1 MGSQNFRK
9 RELLADNYLPFVRH
23 ADDHTVI
30 TTSRGAFQTMRLNG
44 AAFLTADNKTIN
56 VLHERLANAMRQI
69 ADDNIMIYSHIV
81 RRQDTELPI
90 GDLKSSFGKWM
101 DEAYTSNLITK
112 RLFVN
117 DLYVTVYV
125 QPRGLSKLS
134 LSQGVR
140 KARKN
145 DVEVDVD
152 LLEQLDETT
161 TKLKASLQ
169 RYGPEM
175 LGLVKNRLG
184 VICSEPM
191 TFLRELI
198 SSDRALVPLVN
209 GPIGNAVYTDRVLFG
224 REAFEIRHAGGST
237 IGGILG
243 MKDHMP
249 KTRPTMFDE
258 LLTAPFRFVLA
269 QSFRFLAKG
278 AQLDEMKLRQ
288 GRMENANDAG
298 VTQADELTDARDELM
313 SNAWVMGE
321 HNLSLMVLADST
333 PEKQAAMSD
342 ASRML
347 SDGGIVVSRE
357 DLGMESAFWAM
368 LPGNHGKR
376 LRPARLTSRNFAA
389 LSSLHNFPSGKPSGN
404 FWGSAISK
412 LKTTSGGP
420 YFLNLHKG
428 DLGHTFVCGPSGSGK
443 TVFQLFVMSQLE
455 KFGAK
460 RVLFDKDRGGAIFVR
475 ASGGDYLDFRIGK
488 PTGCAP
494 FKALPLNAATQPF
507 FIDLVRSML
516 RDDQHPFTASDNAR
530 IERAVESLEQIDQ
543 ANRSVSVVREL
554 LGTSAGDGDAD
565 IGNRFEKWCEGGRL
579 AWVFEGERDEIG
591 FEADLIGFDVTDFLD
606 EPEIRN
612 PIMLYLLYRVRQL
625 INGQKI
631 AIFFD
636 EFWKALGDSSFVEF
650 AKDLLKVL
658 RKQNGFIVMGT
669 QDPSDVIA
677 SPISRTIINQCAT
690 KIFFPSDTAKKE
702 EYVDEFGLSNR
713 EYTIIR
719 NELKTGQFLIRQS
732 QDAVVCELDLK
743 GQDDALAVL
752 SGRTETVAL
761 MDEVIQQY
769 SPDPDVWLPIFH
781 HRRQELVL

>member
-1 MGSQNFRK
+1 MGSQTFRK

-69 ADDNIMIYSHIV
+69 ADDNVMIYSHIV

-101 DEAYTSNLITK
+101 DETYTSNLVTK
-112 RLFVN
+112 RHFVN

-125 QPRGLSKLS
+125 QPRGLAKLG

-145 DVEVDVD
+145 DVEVDAD

-198 SSDRALVPLVN
+198 SGNRSLMPLVN
-209 GPIGNAVYTDRVLFG
+209 GPLGNAVYTDRVLFG

-237 IGGILG
+237 VGGILG

-258 LLTAPFRFVLA
+258 LLSAPFRFVLA

-298 VTQADELTDARDELM
+298 FTQADELTDARDELM

-321 HNLSLMVLADST
+321 HNLSLMILADT
-333 PEKQAAMSD
+333 TREKQAAMSD

-347 SDGGIVVSRE
+347 SDGGIVVARE
-357 DLGMESAFWAM
+357 DLGIESAFWAM

-389 LSSLHNFPSGKPSGN
+389 LSSFHNFPSGKPSGN
-404 FWGSAISK
+404 FWGPAISK

-420 YFLNLHKG
+420 YFLNVHKG

-475 ASGGDYLDFRIGK
+475 ASGGDYLDFKMGK

-494 FKALPLNAATQPF
+494 FKAIPLNAATQPF
-507 FIDLVRSML
+507 FIDLIKSML

-543 ANRSVSVVREL
+543 AHRSVSVVREV

-565 IGNRFEKWCEGGRL
+565 IGTRFEKWCEGGRL

-591 FEADLIGFDVTDFLD
+591 FEADLLGFDVTDFLD

-631 AIFFD
+631 AIFID
-636 EFWKALGDSSFVEF
+636 EFWKALGDASFVEF

-677 SPISRTIINQCAT
+677 SPISRTVINQCAS
-690 KIFFPSDTAKKE
+690 KIFFPSDTAKE
-702 EYVDEFGLSNR
+702 EEFVDEFGLSYR

-719 NELKTGQFLIRQS
+719 SELETGQFLIRQG

-761 MDEVIQQY
+761 MDEIIQQY
-769 SPDPDVWLPIFH
+769 SSDPDVWLPIFH
-781 HRRQELVL
+781 HRRKELGL